1 MIYFLLVVSAWGTLF
16 LPMPRWL
23 SLIASLAFLSIGT
36 ILLLFGMAGSYW
48 DSNMSPNS
56 PSQATS
62 TLVTGVLLLLSRAVL
77 LVKVLLM
84 ASVSPPSE

>member
-1 MIYFLLVVSAWGTLF
+1 MIYFLLVVAAWGTLF

-23 SLIASLAFLSIGT
+23 SVIATLAFLSIGAV
-36 ILLLFGMAGSYW
+36 LLLFGMAGSYW
-48 DSNMSPNS
+48 DSHMSPSS

-62 TLVTGVLLLLSRAVL
+62 TLWTGGLLLLSRAVL
-77 LVKVLLM
+77 LVKVMLL

>member
-1 MIYFLLVVSAWGTLF
+1 MIYFLLVVLAWGTLF

-23 SLIASLAFLSIGT
+23 SIIASLAFLSVGVV
-36 ILLLFGMAGSYW
+36 LLLFGMAGSYW
-48 DSNMSPNS
+48 DSHMSPNN

-77 LVKVLLM
+77 LIKVMLLGL
-84 ASVSPPSE
+84 ASPPSE